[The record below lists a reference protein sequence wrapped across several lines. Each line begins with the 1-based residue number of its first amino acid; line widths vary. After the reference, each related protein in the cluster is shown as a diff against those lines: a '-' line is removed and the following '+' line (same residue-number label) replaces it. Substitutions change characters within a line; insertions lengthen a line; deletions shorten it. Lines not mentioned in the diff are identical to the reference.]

1 MEETKKLG
9 YDTTCPFNPAHL
21 LAGESMQKHL
31 LKCKKQHKSS
41 NLIVCPFNQTHYIRK
56 SEYAQHI
63 KVCPDRILIESCRY
77 TEKNDARGGTN
88 AGQRQETTQPN
99 YTAETTSYN
108 GNDEENW
115 DDMDVPAYNPLKYC
129 LENKVIRQANHLTPA
144 EKRAF
149 YEEERIRHME
159 LSKKLQQ

>member
-9 YDTTCPFNPAHL
+9 YNTTCPFNPAHL
-21 LAGESMQKHL
+21 IPAESMQRHL
-31 LKCKKQHKSS
+31 LKCRKQHKSS
-41 NLIVCPFNQTHYIRK
+41 GMLVCPFNQTHYLK
-56 SEYAQHI
+56 TQEYAQHI
-63 KVCPDRILIESCRY
+63 KTCRDRILIESCRY
-77 TEKNDARGGTN
+77 TEKKDTRSGNQATAQPSMAN
-88 AGQRQETTQPN
+88 YATET
-99 YTAETTSYN
+99 ASYD

-129 LENKVIRQANHLTPA
+129 LENKVIRQACHLTPA

-159 LSKKLQQ
+159 LSKRMQ

>member
-21 LAGESMQKHL
+21 IPAESMQKHL
-31 LKCKKQHKSS
+31 LKCRKQHKSS
-41 NLIVCPFNQTHYIRK
+41 SMVICPFNQTHYLHTR
-56 SEYAQHI
+56 EYAKHI
-63 KVCPDRILIESCRY
+63 KTCPDRILIESFRY
-77 TEKNDARGGTN
+77 TEKDGSGGSSN
-88 AGQRQETTQPN
+88 QETAQSSMASYATE
-99 YTAETTSYN
+99 TASYD

-115 DDMDVPAYNPLKYC
+115 DDMDVPAYNPQKYC
-129 LENKVIRQANHLTPA
+129 LENKVIRQSCHLTPA

-159 LSKKLQQ
+159 LSKRKQ

>member
-41 NLIVCPFNQTHYIRK
+41 NLIVCP
-56 SEYAQHI
+56 
-63 KVCPDRILIESCRY
+63 DRILIESCRY

-88 AGQRQETTQPN
+88 AGQRQETAQPN